1 MTLFEELK
9 IFIKNILHWIYSFVG
24 FSFFFFIFGLKKVV
38 IWGKDYFLPLPTE
51 ISFSVQVFNKI
62 RSDLLPLNVQLVVT
76 NPMSAFVSQMLLS
89 ILLSFLFTIPFFIYK
104 IITYIAPALLPHEK
118 KAVLWSLFPFVF
130 LFFAGA
136 AFSYFFLIPATFKV
150 LYPYATTIGAVPF
163 FSIDEFIYYVFSLM
177 IAVGMMFLLPLFMIL
192 LSIIGII
199 PASFWRGRWR
209 HAILFFLIIS
219 AIITP
224 DGTGITMIMLFLP
237 LSALYFVGYVF
248 ANKLSRE
255 HN

>member
-89 ILLSFLFTIPFFIYK
+89 ILLSFLFSNPRHFQST
-104 IITYIAPALLPHEK
+104 LPICYNDWRC
-118 KAVLWSLFPFVF
+118 A
-130 LFFAGA
+130 
-136 AFSYFFLIPATFKV
+136 FFLN
-150 LYPYATTIGAVPF
+150 
-163 FSIDEFIYYVFSLM
+163 
-177 IAVGMMFLLPLFMIL
+177 
-192 LSIIGII
+192 
-199 PASFWRGRWR
+199 R
-209 HAILFFLIIS
+209 
-219 AIITP
+219 
-224 DGTGITMIMLFLP
+224 
-237 LSALYFVGYVF
+237 
-248 ANKLSRE
+248 
-255 HN
+255 